1 MDELWQ
7 EFCNGI
13 VNALGGVV
21 ARSLFTKAGLEV
33 GAYVLGCG
41 IVLAPV
47 LYYWDVSPPESQA
60 RSVVKNECRNTWS
73 FYSKHRRMPS
83 TGINLGN
90 NSTYSFGIVPTRYS
104 NASIIGAQ
112 SIKSDFSN
120 FVGIAFG
127 PSKNQRGYA
136 CIICKSNSY
145 SNRNL
150 SPVST
155 SGGLV
160 CPNGYR
166 EVETIKP

>member
-13 VNALGGVV
+13 ANALGGLVV
-21 ARSLFTKAGLEV
+21 RALFTKEGLQVAGC
-33 GAYVLGCG
+33 VLAGG
-41 IVLAPV
+41 IVLTF
-47 LYYWDVSPPESQA
+47 YYSDLSSAESQA
-60 RSVVKNECRNTWS
+60 RSIVKNKCRNTWS

-90 NSTYSFGIVPTRYS
+90 NYTYRFGILPTRYS
-104 NASIIGAQ
+104 NVSIIGAQ

-127 PSKNQRGYA
+127 PSKNQQSYV
-136 CIICKSNSY
+136 CVICKSNSY

-155 SGGLV
+155 SYGLV

-166 EVETIKP
+166 DVETIKP

>member
-7 EFCNGI
+7 EFCNGMA
-13 VNALGGVV
+13 NALGEIAVR
-21 ARSLFTKAGLEV
+21 ALFTKEGLQVAGGV
-33 GAYVLGCG
+33 FAGG
-41 IVLAPV
+41 IFLTF
-47 LYYWDVSPPESQA
+47 YYCDLSPAESQA
-60 RSVVKNECRNTWS
+60 RSIVKAECGHAWS
-73 FYSKHRRMPS
+73 FYSKNGRMPS

-104 NASIIGAQ
+104 NVSIIGAQ

-127 PSKNQRGYA
+127 PSKNQQGYA
-136 CIICKSNSY
+136 CVICKSNSY

>member
-7 EFCNGI
+7 EFCNAI
-13 VNALGGVV
+13 ASFLGGLV
-21 ARSLFTKAGLEV
+21 ARALFTKEGLQVAGCILPTAI
-33 GAYVLGCG
+33 G
-41 IVLAPV
+41 LAF
-47 LYYWDVSPPESQA
+47 YYCDLSPAESQA
-60 RSVVKNECRNTWS
+60 RSIVKNECRNTWS
-73 FYSKHRRMPS
+73 FYSKHRKMPS

-90 NSTYSFGIVPTRYS
+90 NYTYSFGILPTRYS
-104 NASIIGAQ
+104 NVSIIAAQ

-127 PSKNQRGYA
+127 PSKNYGYG
-136 CIICKSNSY
+136 CTICKSNSY

-166 EVETIKP
+166 EVERIKP

>member
-13 VNALGGVV
+13 ANELGGVV
-21 ARSLFTKAGLEV
+21 VRALFTKKGLKVAGC
-33 GAYVLGCG
+33 VLAGG
-41 IVLAPV
+41 IVLIVCSNFFSA
-47 LYYWDVSPPESQA
+47 ESQA
-60 RSVVKNECRNTWS
+60 RSIVKTQCRNTWS

-83 TGINLGN
+83 TGINLVSN
-90 NSTYSFGIVPTRYS
+90 YTYNFGVVPTRYR
-104 NASIIGAQ
+104 NVSIIGAQ

-127 PSKNQRGYA
+127 PFKNQQGYA
-136 CIICKSNSY
+136 CMICKSNSY

-155 SGGLV
+155 SSGLV

-166 EVETIKP
+166 HVETIKP

>member
-13 VNALGGVV
+13 ANALGELFI
-21 ARSLFTKAGLEV
+21 RTLFTKNGFIAIS
-33 GAYVLGCG
+33 VLGLG
-41 IVLAPV
+41 IVLVYSYNLSAT
-47 LYYWDVSPPESQA
+47 ESKA
-60 RSVVKNECRNTWS
+60 KSIVKYQCRNAWS
-73 FYSKHRRMPS
+73 FYSKNGRMPS
-83 TGINLGN
+83 TGRALGN
-90 NSTYSFGIVPTRYS
+90 NSTYKFGVVRTRYS
-104 NASIIGAQ
+104 NVSIIAAQ

-127 PSKNQRGYA
+127 PTRNQGYS
-136 CIICKSNSY
+136 CKICKSDSY

-155 SGGLV
+155 NGGLG

-166 EVETIKP
+166 EVERIKP

>member
-13 VNALGGVV
+13 ANALGGLVV
-21 ARSLFTKAGLEV
+21 RSLFTKGGLL
-33 GAYVLGCG
+33 GISVLGLG
-41 IVLAPV
+41 ILLVN
-47 LYYWDVSPPESQA
+47 YYWDISPAESQA
-60 RSVVKNECRNTWS
+60 RSIAKAQCRNAWS
-73 FYSKHRRMPS
+73 FYYKNGRMPS

-90 NSTYSFGIVPTRYS
+90 NSTYTFGVVPTRHY
-104 NASIIGAQ
+104 NVSIIAAQ

-127 PSKNQRGYA
+127 PFKNQGYA
-136 CIICKSNSY
+136 CMICKSNSY

-155 SGGLV
+155 SSGLI